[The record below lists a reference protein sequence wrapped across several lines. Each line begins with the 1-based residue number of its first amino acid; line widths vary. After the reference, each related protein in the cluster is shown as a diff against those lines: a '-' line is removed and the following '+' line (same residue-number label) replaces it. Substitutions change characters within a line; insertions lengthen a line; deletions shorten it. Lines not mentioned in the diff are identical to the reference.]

1 VDNCLGVPDA
11 KGIYAA
17 GDCIHLEI
25 GGRWAAKMAE
35 EAMFQRETIAENIWR
50 DLKGLDPKP
59 HKIRF
64 STDNPKCLVSLGG
77 GLAVMSY
84 GQKIS
89 YVGRLPTGL
98 RRG

>member
-1 VDNCLGVPDA
+1 
-11 KGIYAA
+11 
-17 GDCIHLEI
+17 
-25 GGRWAAKMAE
+25 
-35 EAMFQRETIAENIWR
+35 NIWR

-89 YVGRLPTGL
+89 YVGRLPYWLKKRIEKKFMKELDDLLLAHT
-98 RRG
+98 